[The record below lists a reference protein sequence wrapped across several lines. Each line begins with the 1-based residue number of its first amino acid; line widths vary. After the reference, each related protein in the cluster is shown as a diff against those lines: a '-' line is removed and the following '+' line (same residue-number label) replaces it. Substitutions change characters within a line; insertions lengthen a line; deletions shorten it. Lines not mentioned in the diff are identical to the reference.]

1 MTNFIRA
8 ERRKVLSGESGAS
21 EGLRRQERERKMFQV
36 QLHNINKQLNVSKDQ
51 LTRSLSLLTSM
62 AEHTQT
68 HTSVAQRTRGTSC
81 AWQFKG
87 LLECGLWFMHHSCVN
102 KQCLLLPCPAPPYNI
117 YAVTCNLM
125 QTRMRCTPAFPH
137 QHMKK
142 NKKNTPDYQIIADK
156 CDEDTW
162 KDGGRGGGSRG
173 EEGTYRNKF
182 PVPASRT
189 LSERRRERK

>member
-1 MTNFIRA
+1 MLKREQIKVMLVYKREHRQRNGRRKMTNFIRA

-36 QLHNINKQLNVSKDQ
+36 QLHNINKQLKDQ

-142 NKKNTPDYQIIADK
+142 KKK
-156 CDEDTW
+156 KHTW
-162 KDGGRGGGSRG
+162 
-173 EEGTYRNKF
+173 
-182 PVPASRT
+182 
-189 LSERRRERK
+189 LSDNCW